1 MYRFVSMTVG
11 AARGLVNCSLHP
23 RLLTASSPILDLEVG
38 YLGEVTDI
46 AGDDGEAVQK
56 SNGGNAKVLGADT
69 DALLLQLAKES
80 VSLCVKE
87 KEVPLTEVVDGLN
100 EGGVA
105 VGRLAQVVS
114 VFADISQPAL
124 QLFFYCDRRSEEVLA
139 GRASHFRTEDWVRI
153 LVVRDGVGVEN
164 EHLFASFSLRILAAI
179 FLFARR

>member
-1 MYRFVSMTVG
+1 MTVG
-11 AARGLVNCSLHP
+11 ATRDLVNQSFHS
-23 RLLTASSPILDLEVG
+23 RLLTGGGPIFDLEVG
-38 YLGEVTDI
+38 YLGEVADV

-56 SNGGNAKVLGADT
+56 SKGCNAKVLGANT

-139 GRASHFRTEDWVRI
+139 GRAH
-153 LVVRDGVGVEN
+153 
-164 EHLFASFSLRILAAI
+164 
-179 FLFARR
+179 